1 MPRFDFFLAH
11 ASPDKPRVRPLHQHL
26 QALGRTCFLDEA
38 DLLPG
43 DEWDLELP
51 RALADSAVTVVCVS
65 PHFTAAWFQRA
76 EIQRA
81 IALRRRGT
89 GHRVVPV
96 WLDGLHNGGAGTPYG
111 LEVLHGLDA
120 QALGMEE
127 VARRLV
133 GLPAASPALAP
144 TGDPLLLFEALCGLL
159 EGQWARLLMNP
170 ALRGA
175 EPHLPERASR
185 SERSAALLRWV
196 ETQGASSQAALAA
209 ALQALAPGLMGGG

>member
-1 MPRFDFFLAH
+1 MTRYDFFLAH
-11 ASPDKPRVRPLHQHL
+11 ASPDKPRVRPLHRAL
-26 QALGRTCFLDEA
+26 LALGKTCFLDEA

-43 DEWDLELP
+43 DEWDLEIP
-51 RALADSAVTVVCVS
+51 RALAEAAVTVVCIS

-81 IALRRRGT
+81 IAQRRSGS

-96 WLDGLHNGGAGTPYG
+96 WLEGFQNGGAGTPYG

-133 GLPAASPALAP
+133 GLPAALPSPV
-144 TGDPLLLFEALCGLL
+144 DPLVLFAGLCALLN
-159 EGQWARLLMNP
+159 GQWAVLLMEP

-175 EPHLPERASR
+175 QPYLPDRVSAAERAG
-185 SERSAALLRWV
+185 ALMQW
-196 ETQGASSQAALAA
+196 ASSQGESTVRALEAAMRRLV
-209 ALQALAPGLMGGG
+209 PGVVGGG